1 MARDAMVIIDDD
13 RRYVHANVA
22 ASRLLGVDA
31 KRLIGRRVDEFALAA
46 TREGYDEVWASL
58 LRDGHHDGE
67 YELVR
72 GDGSRVA
79 VESTI
84 RARVAP
90 GRHLSI
96 MRDVTERKASDELL
110 ERQRR
115 QLIEAQA
122 VGRIGSWEWDLAT
135 NAVEWSDELRRI
147 YGLPPATVLT
157 LEKAHELTHPDDRGL
172 LDTLVEVALATHEPF
187 VDELRIVRPDATVRV
202 IEARGEVVLD
212 DSGTLVR
219 MIGTAQDITDRKQ
232 AEAERRNVSTV
243 LDASADAI
251 TTCSLDRI
259 FVSWNHGAE
268 KLYGYTA
275 DEAIGQPVGL
285 IIPPEELAH
294 ANANMDRIAHGGR
307 GGTIET
313 TRVTKDG
320 RTVLVASTLSPVIDA
335 TGEIIGVAAVG
346 RDITQ
351 QRRDHASVVQAL
363 RLKSDFMANM
373 NHELRTPLNGVI
385 GVSGLLSETALGDEQ
400 REYVRA
406 LQVSG
411 AALMAVIDD
420 ILDFSKIEA
429 GKLEIADEPFE
440 LRAIVED
447 VCSMVALGAS
457 DKNVELISSVEPS
470 LPAVVSGDG
479 KRVRQVLTNLTNNAV
494 KFTSAGEVAVA
505 LTRGHDTANEIQLH
519 FEVRDTGIGIEA
531 DAQQSVFESF
541 AQADSSTTRRYG
553 GTGLGLT
560 IAKQLVTL
568 MGGEIGVHS
577 TPGKGSTFWFT
588 LPVHPAPPEAS
599 SPARTELDRIR
610 PTALAATAPQPVGK
624 GTHPVVVRRALVA
637 EDNAVNQLVAVRL
650 LEQRGFEVD
659 VAADGHEALEMH
671 ERSPYDV
678 IFMDCQM
685 PELDGYDTTREI
697 RRSEGSK
704 RHTAIIAMT
713 ASTLPGDIERCL
725 AAGMDYYTPKPISP
739 THLDSAIA
747 QSLQEAPADPRI
759 AHV

>member
-1 MARDAMVIIDDD
+1 
-13 RRYVHANVA
+13 
-22 ASRLLGVDA
+22 
-31 KRLIGRRVDEFALAA
+31 
-46 TREGYDEVWASL
+46 
-58 LRDGHHDGE
+58 
-67 YELVR
+67 
-72 GDGSRVA
+72 
-79 VESTI
+79 
-84 RARVAP
+84 
-90 GRHLSI
+90 
-96 MRDVTERKASDELL
+96 
-110 ERQRR
+110 
-115 QLIEAQA
+115 
-122 VGRIGSWEWDLAT
+122 
-135 NAVEWSDELRRI
+135 
-147 YGLPPATVLT
+147 
-157 LEKAHELTHPDDRGL
+157 
-172 LDTLVEVALATHEPF
+172 
-187 VDELRIVRPDATVRV
+187 
-202 IEARGEVVLD
+202 
-212 DSGTLVR
+212 
-219 MIGTAQDITDRKQ
+219 
-232 AEAERRNVSTV
+232 
-243 LDASADAI
+243 
-251 TTCSLDRI
+251 
-259 FVSWNHGAE
+259 VSWNHGAE

-275 DEAIGQPVGL
+275 EEAIGQPVGL
-285 IIPPEELAH
+285 VIPHEQLAD
-294 ANANMDRIAHGGR
+294 ANANMDRIVSGGR
-307 GGTIET
+307 GTTIET

-320 RTVLVASTLSPVIDA
+320 RTLVVAVTLSPVIDA
-335 TGEIIGVAAVG
+335 TGEITGVAAVG

-351 QRRDHASVVQAL
+351 QRRDHVSVVEAL

-385 GVSGLLSETALGDEQ
+385 GVSGLLSRTVLDDDQ
-400 REYVRA
+400 REYVKA

-429 GKLEIADEPFE
+429 GKLELQDEPFE
-440 LRAIVED
+440 LRTIVEN
-447 VCSMVALGAS
+447 VCSIVSLGTS
-457 DKNVELISSVEPS
+457 DKNVELTSSIDPS
-470 LPAVVSGDG
+470 LPAVVSGDA
-479 KRVRQVLTNLTNNAV
+479 KRIRQVLTNLTNNAV

-505 LTRGHDTANEIQLH
+505 LTRDHDTANEIQLR
-519 FEVRDTGIGIEA
+519 FEVRDTGIGIEP
-531 DAQQSVFESF
+531 DAQQSIFESF

-588 LPVHPAPPEAS
+588 LPVHSAPVEAS
-599 SPARTELDRIR
+599 SPPRTQPDRISSV
-610 PTALAATAPQPVGK
+610 AFSVNGPQPVGN

-659 VAADGHEALEMH
+659 VAADGREALEMH
-671 ERSPYDV
+671 EHSPYDV

-697 RRSEGSK
+697 RRSEGSR
-704 RHTAIIAMT
+704 RHTPIIAMT

-739 THLDSAIA
+739 TNLDSAIA